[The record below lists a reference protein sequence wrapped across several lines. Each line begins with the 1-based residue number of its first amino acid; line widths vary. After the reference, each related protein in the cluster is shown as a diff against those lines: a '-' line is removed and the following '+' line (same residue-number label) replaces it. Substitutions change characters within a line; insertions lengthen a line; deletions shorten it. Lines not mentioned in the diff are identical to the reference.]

1 MSMLDYAFHA
11 WLLQLADPGTG
22 ILWTNA
28 AQLSYETS
36 TSRKLVQKYLCRL
49 ERGRYIKRFPRPRS
63 HATYPILLNRF
74 HCNRFPQR
82 GMILNALKT
91 IDWRQPV
98 YEEVS
103 RAVSREV
110 STPLHK
116 ERARGDF
123 RDLETKAKSKTRPPT
138 PRAPAIP
145 LPVSREPEQR
155 RKIAARDQ
163 RLERE
168 AEVRRETHVG
178 GQAPIAWTAAAVSC
192 LECRVV
198 LNELQ
203 LARCLKG
210 KGPWGSQTYCPRN
223 PKPVSKDTQPEHF
236 HRAAAGSQKS
246 P

>member
-91 IDWRQPV
+91 TDWRQPV

-138 PRAPAIP
+138 PRAPAAP
-145 LPVSREPEQR
+145 PVPESEQR
-155 RKIAARDQ
+155 RRIEARDQ
-163 RLERE
+163 RVHKETQIRAE
-168 AEVRRETHVG
+168 AQIGAGPEMPVIR
-178 GQAPIAWTAAAVSC
+178 VSC
-192 LECRVV
+192 VECR
-198 LNELQ
+198 LQ
-203 LARCLKG
+203 LTGTQLNRCLKG
-210 KGPWGSQTYCPRN
+210 KPPGGSGTSCLRN
-223 PKPVSKDTQPEHF
+223 PKPVAKEAHTEHF

-246 P
+246 H